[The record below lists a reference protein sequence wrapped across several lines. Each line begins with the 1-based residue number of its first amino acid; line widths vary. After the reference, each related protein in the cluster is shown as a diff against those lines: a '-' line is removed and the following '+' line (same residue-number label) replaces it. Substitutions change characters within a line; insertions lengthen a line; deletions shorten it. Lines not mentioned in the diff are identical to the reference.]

1 MCKFGVGKFYAKKEI
16 TIIKT
21 LFLFVVIT
29 FGHLQFSKT
38 PQTTKCSELQKKKKA
53 CKKRKRKKKLNITN
67 FIVFL
72 VLLLHV

>member
-38 PQTTKCSELQKKKKA
+38 PDYKMLRITKKKKLVKKKKKA
-53 CKKRKRKKKLNITN
+53 KYY
-67 FIVFL
+67 
-72 VLLLHV
+72 

>member
-38 PQTTKCSELQKKKKA
+38 PQTTKCSELQKKKKKLV
-53 CKKRKRKKKLNITN
+53 KKEKEKKAKYY
-67 FIVFL
+67 
-72 VLLLHV
+72 

>member
-38 PQTTKCSELQKKKKA
+38 PQTTKCSELQKKKLVKK
-53 CKKRKRKKKLNITN
+53 KKRLNITN